1 MPYRSCRLRLLAA
14 CCLLVGANALAAGE
28 PLPDVLITRQLA
40 ARAGVSVGD
49 VVTFATGPD
58 GARAAPFRVA
68 GIYEPTPD
76 PMRFTAARLEARM
89 HLPELTRLVARPDDP
104 LDQESVN
111 AINVR
116 LHNSA
121 DAGRFREDVRA
132 RVPGLTAAP
141 TARAPDNDPFAV
153 LDRFHVAISIVTV
166 LGGTAFLLA
175 LMIIRAEE
183 RREIIGLL
191 RLIGISRRSLLAA
204 VLVEGLLIAAIGAAF
219 GIVIAIAGQS
229 IVNRIFQARYDTT
242 LVFVRV
248 TRPIALRAIGLAVPL
263 GVLAGLAASWTVLRR
278 DVLSLFRR

>member
-1 MPYRSCRLRLLAA
+1 MPSRSCRLRLLAA
-14 CCLLVGANALAAGE
+14 SCLLVSANSGTAGE
-28 PLPDVLITRQLA
+28 PRPDVLITRQLA
-40 ARAGVSVGD
+40 ARARLGVGD
-49 VVTFATGPD
+49 VVTFATRPD
-58 GARAAPFRVA
+58 GPRAATFRVA

-76 PMRFTAARLEARM
+76 PMRFTAARLEVRM
-89 HLPELTRLVARPDDP
+89 HLPELERLIGRPDDP
-104 LDQESVN
+104 PGQDTVT

-116 LHNSA
+116 LVNPA
-121 DAGRFREDVRA
+121 DAERFREDVRA

-153 LDRFHVAISIVTV
+153 LDRFHVAISVVTV
-166 LGGTAFLLA
+166 IGGTAFLLA

-204 VLVEGLLIAAIGAAF
+204 VLVEGLFIAAIGAAF
-219 GIVIAIAGQS
+219 GIVIALAGQG

-248 TRPIALRAIGLAVPL
+248 TRPIALQSIGLAVPL

>member
-1 MPYRSCRLRLLAA
+1 MRHLFCRLRLLTA
-14 CCLLVGANALAAGE
+14 CWVLISAGGLAAAE

-40 ARAGVSVGD
+40 ARARLSVGD
-49 VVTFATGPD
+49 VVTFATAPD
-58 GARAAPFRVA
+58 AARSARFRVA
-68 GIYEPTPD
+68 GIYEPVPD

-89 HLPELTRLVARPDDP
+89 HLPQLGSLIARPDDP
-104 LDQESVN
+104 LDQDSVS

-116 LHNSA
+116 LVNPA
-121 DAGRFREDVRA
+121 DAGRFRDDVRA

-153 LDRFHVAISIVTV
+153 LDRFHLAISIVTV
-166 LGGTAFLLA
+166 LGGSAFLLA

-204 VLVEGLLIAAIGAAF
+204 VLVEGLFIAVIGAVF
-219 GIVIAIAGQS
+219 GIVIAIAGQG

-248 TRPIALRAIGLAVPL
+248 TPPIALRSIGVAVPL
-263 GVLAGLAASWTVLRR
+263 GVLAGLAASWAVLRR
-278 DVLSLFRR
+278 DVLALFRR